1 MRDKDKEAEP
11 VVSPEMERAAAQKAR
26 DRAMNARWDLN
37 IAIFL
42 FAVLILVIILV
53 NYTGWGIETVAPIA
67 AFSLAMVWLEGRR
80 RGKQLYERF
89 YREELATLEQ
99 EMKRTLKAAVKETV
113 EESIEAQVQKALKQR
128 WK

>member
-1 MRDKDKEAEP
+1 MMDKDKGAGP

-53 NYTGWGIETVAPIA
+53 NYTGWGIERVAPIA
-67 AFSLAMVWLEGRR
+67 AFGLAMVWLEGRR

>member
-1 MRDKDKEAEP
+1 MKDKVEATVP
-11 VVSPEMERAAAQKAR
+11 VSPEMKKLAAQKAR

-53 NYTGWGIETVAPIA
+53 NYTGWGIERVAPIA
-67 AFSLAMVWLEGRR
+67 AFGLAMVWLEGRR